1 MKQLIKL
8 FVLIIIVLNS
18 ISCIKPDNKTDAL
31 KNQILPMRERAEVR
45 NKLLKDRF
53 VSVLPQI
60 MKRNNIDMW
69 VIIAREY
76 NEDPVIR
83 TMLPATWLNARR
95 RTILVVSDPGNNKP
109 LETYAIA
116 IYDVGEVVRKS
127 WDP

>member
-8 FVLIIIVLNS
+8 FGLIIVVLNS
-18 ISCIKPDNKTDAL
+18 ASCIKLDNKTDAL

-83 TMLPATWLNARR
+83 AMLPATWLNA
-95 RTILVVSDPGNNKP
+95 
-109 LETYAIA
+109 
-116 IYDVGEVVRKS
+116 
-127 WDP
+127 